1 MSFPGD
7 AIDVVDLRALA
18 DGGFVL
24 EDVYRK
30 VFFLQTAPDTPFTN
44 LIGTDQCQSDKTDWT
59 TDNIRAAS
67 TSNAAVAASRPA
79 SYVTATGARVSNRN
93 QISRG
98 AVSVTSTARASAIAG
113 NSDQLAYETDKEL

>member
-44 LIGTDQCQSDKTDWT
+44 LIGTRQQSQSDFA
-59 TDNIRAAS
+59 R
-67 TSNAAVAASRPA
+67 RGQRLEH
-79 SYVTATGARVSNRN
+79 GARVGDR
-93 QISRG
+93 R
-98 AVSVTSTARASAIAG
+98 
-113 NSDQLAYETDKEL
+113 